1 MNLFSPYFE
10 ETKFYLSKDKQIKVQ
25 LQNTFGK
32 ASKSFATFNHFPF
45 LNLDI
50 ANSKKEKRNK
60 N

>member
-1 MNLFSPYFE
+1 MKPFNFE
-10 ETKFYLSKDKQIKVQ
+10 ENTFYLSKDKQNKTSKLFWQ
-25 LQNTFGK
+25 SFKDFG
-32 ASKSFATFNHFPF
+32 SIATFNHFPF